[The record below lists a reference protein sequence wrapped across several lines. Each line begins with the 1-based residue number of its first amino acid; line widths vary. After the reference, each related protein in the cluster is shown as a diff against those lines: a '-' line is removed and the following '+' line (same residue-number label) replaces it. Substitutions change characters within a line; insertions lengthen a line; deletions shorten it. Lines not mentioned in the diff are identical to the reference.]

1 MQESAENA
9 IEDQVQDLRLSLV
22 VSIYN
27 RQSNHPKIRSLQVYF
42 TLHSIKLMLPWYAKL
57 ASFKQS
63 F

>member
-1 MQESAENA
+1 MRESAENA

-22 VSIYN
+22 VTNHN

-42 TLHSIKLMLPWYAKL
+42 TLHSMKLMLLWYAKL
-57 ASFKQS
+57 AGFKQS